1 MVDLTPLDEG
11 QAGKTAASTDKKAPV
26 WKKPAEKSIAGA
38 GAEDRTFRLI
48 ELNDLQSGP
57 EITSPAPS
65 TPPPADVDKRPEKRS
80 SESPAGERSI
90 DPTLL
95 GVLGVALADQVASPK
110 APDDAVL
117 ESKAAV
123 PIIFLM
129 GLAGIVCG
137 AAAGFHMYPRG
148 PIEGAYLGGAIG
160 WVAGFVIA
168 CLFVQAAERDD
179 ERAFCP
185 TCGNY
190 FPEGTEFCQWC
201 GGVLVGKFDNPVA
214 RGGLHAGSY
223 GLGNRRA
230 AGIMA
235 GMGLIGGAVAEAI
248 HQAAR
253 AGACPDAWLW
263 LPIGLVGLILAY
275 LGGYLLEWL
284 LSAIRQTARM
294 ENDWLQR
301 RKQSVA
307 GGGGL
312 ADMADASPPSLW
324 PGRNL
329 LSTAGALAIA
339 CVYVVPLV
347 TLPLLPLALL
357 HLATGGLGKALN
369 VTLSLRRLATVRGL
383 HPSVDGAVPVGG
395 GPDTGAG
402 AGGRGVRRHGPN
414 PSAGGFR
421 GRDVVDCRRRGVVD
435 PADRLQVRDRCGSGL
450 RLRTDYR
457 CAASASSV
465 GSLPVG

>member
-1 MVDLTPLDEG
+1 MT
-11 QAGKTAASTDKKAPV
+11 TNAP
-26 WKKPAEKSIAGA
+26 
-38 GAEDRTFRLI
+38 
-48 ELNDLQSGP
+48 
-57 EITSPAPS
+57 
-65 TPPPADVDKRPEKRS
+65 
-80 SESPAGERSI
+80 
-90 DPTLL
+90 
-95 GVLGVALADQVASPK
+95 
-110 APDDAVL
+110 
-117 ESKAAV
+117 
-123 PIIFLM
+123 
-129 GLAGIVCG
+129 
-137 AAAGFHMYPRG
+137 
-148 PIEGAYLGGAIG
+148 
-160 WVAGFVIA
+160 
-168 CLFVQAAERDD
+168 
-179 ERAFCP
+179 FCP

-369 VTLSLRRLATVRGL
+369 VTLSLRTAWRRSGDFILLWMVLFLWVAGLILALVL
-383 HPSVDGAVPVGG
+383 A
-395 GPDTGAG
+395 AG
-402 AGGRGVRRHGPN
+402 AFVAMDRIPALVDSAVATSSTAAGAALWILLTACKFAIVAALACVFGLTIARCIGLFGRR
-414 PSAGGFR
+414 
-421 GRDVVDCRRRGVVD
+421 
-435 PADRLQVRDRCGSGL
+435 
-450 RLRTDYR
+450 
-457 CAASASSV
+457 
-465 GSLPVG
+465 SLPVG